1 MSFTVT
7 VTIRAIPIP
16 LIASGG
22 ALGRVALAV
31 PARSLSGLILSSTR
45 AHSDVD
51 HISESFAREGGPE
64 AGSVARR
71 FWEAPTVDALRDYVS
86 TCFPL
91 FGLSSPDPDGARRT
105 IVNADV
111 LLRFCSQEHNT
122 MDMRSGLSNITCP
135 TLVLSGG
142 RDPISPLEDVR
153 EMVAAIPEQL
163 VSRELFRDQRHN
175 LSKDHSEEYFSAIE
189 RWIAANAH
197 LA

>member
-1 MSFTVT
+1 
-7 VTIRAIPIP
+7 
-16 LIASGG
+16 
-22 ALGRVALAV
+22 
-31 PARSLSGLILSSTR
+31 
-45 AHSDVD
+45 
-51 HISESFAREGGPE
+51 
-64 AGSVARR
+64 
-71 FWEAPTVDALRDYVS
+71 
-86 TCFPL
+86 
-91 FGLSSPDPDGARRT
+91 
-105 IVNADV
+105 
-111 LLRFCSQEHNT
+111 

-163 VSRELFRDQRHN
+163 VPWELFRDQRHN